1 LVAPYEVSEN
11 RPTLDPLWRSC
22 LRGRIWPHHVTG
34 DGNYGTAEN
43 VAAVEQASVRA
54 FVGLHRNGDRPYIF
68 GKEDFTYDPKRG
80 CLRLR
85 GRRAFTALGK
95 MKGEVGRE
103 GKVTTYRAKASSCKT
118 CALRAR
124 FTSNKLGRNLSR
136 GPSKG
141 A

>member
-1 LVAPYEVSEN
+1 MSEN

-22 LRGRIWPHHVTG
+22 FRRRIWPHYG
-34 DGNYGTAEN
+34 IADGKYGTAEN
-43 VAAVEQASVRA
+43 GAAVEQANVRV
-54 FVGLHRNGDRPYIF
+54 FVGLHRSGGRPYIF
-68 GKEDFTYDPKRG
+68 GKEDFTYDPKVDVYVCAAG
-80 CLRLR
+80 ELLQP
-85 GRRAFTALGK
+85 LGK
-95 MKGEVGRE
+95 KGEVGRE
-103 GKVTTYRAKASSCKT
+103 GEVTTYRAKASSCKT